1 MTKLLFPLFLVSH
14 FLLAQTGEPV
24 ASKVYKWSDLEVVKR
39 TKGEARPI
47 LEGTTPHFKLF
58 KVHAT
63 TVNPKSRMRDS
74 EYTQENEELLIIK
87 EGVLTVTVEGKTK
100 ELKPGGIALI
110 MSGDK
115 RSVVNNTDKPVTYY
129 VFQLN
134 SVAPLDIERGKTAG
148 GSLLL
153 NWDET
158 EFKGHDKGGRR
169 NFFDR
174 PTSMSKR
181 FEMHVTTLTGNWM
194 SHPAH
199 RHPAAE
205 ILLLFN
211 SQEGEADSQAKE
223 TIDGVWHDSKVGD
236 IIFLNS
242 NVPHGLQNTS
252 KGSCT
257 YFAFQFE

>member
-1 MTKLLFPLFLVSH
+1 MVKLLLPLLFVSRVI
-14 FLLAQTGEPV
+14 LAQTLEPV
-24 ASKVYKWSDLEVVKR
+24 ASKVYQWSALEVKQR
-39 TKGEARPI
+39 PKGEFRSI

-63 TVNPKSRMRDS
+63 TVNPKSRMRDT
-74 EYTQENEELLIIK
+74 EYTQENEELIIVK

-100 ELKPGGIALI
+100 DLKPRGIALL

-115 RSVVNNTDKPVTYY
+115 RSLINNSDQPVTYY

-134 SVAPLDIERGKTAG
+134 SVEPLDIERGKKAG

-174 PTSMSKR
+174 PTSMSKL
-181 FEMHVTTLTGNWM
+181 FEMHVTTLSGNWM

-205 ILLLFN
+205 ILLLVN

-223 TIDGVWHDSKVGD
+223 TIDGVWHESKVGD

-242 NVPHGLQNTS
+242 NVPHGIQNTS

>member
-1 MTKLLFPLFLVSH
+1 MKKLLFALFFISQLVFSQ
-14 FLLAQTGEPV
+14 ATDPIV
-24 ASKVYKWSDLEVVKR
+24 SKVYKWSDAQVIKR
-39 TKGEARPI
+39 PKGEARPI

-74 EYTQENEELLIIK
+74 EYTQENEELLIVK

-115 RSVVNNTDKPVTYY
+115 RSVVNTTDTPVTYY

-205 ILLLFN
+205 ILLLVN
-211 SQEGEADSQAKE
+211 SQEGKPTARPKKLLMGYGM
-223 TIDGVWHDSKVGD
+223 IPK
-236 IIFLNS
+236 
-242 NVPHGLQNTS
+242 
-252 KGSCT
+252 
-257 YFAFQFE
+257 